1 MWKWVLGVFLA
12 ILLALAGV
20 GYWAFSSGK
29 LDSIIEQFKPGG
41 KPTQVRLA
49 VSERGDLVRVVS
61 APGQIEPKIKVEISA
76 QVSARIIALPFREG
90 QRVKKGDVVARL
102 EQEDLAALVDSAKA
116 ELKSREA
123 QLEGAKAAFAANRL
137 DLNRQRELYSTNDI
151 AKAVLDQTE
160 AEFARAEAQ
169 LKSAEFAIEI
179 ARANITRAQ
188 KDFSNTTIEAP
199 FDGVI
204 TRVDADPGELV
215 VVGTLNNPGSVF
227 MEIADLSQMLLKTR
241 VDEANIAPV
250 KVGQKA
256 TVYVNSFPDTSFMG
270 TVEKVGLK
278 RLVDRDG
285 TAYFECDVLIEK
297 PDDVLLRHGMTA
309 NADIQVE
316 VMRDVVKVPSQTV
329 LDRAIDDLPRNITDN
344 NPLVDM
350 TKKFTRVVYVLDGE
364 KARAVPVTIGASDL
378 TDTVITAGLEPG
390 LSIVAGPFK
399 ILQGL
404 KHDQRVMEEKPE
416 EKDASGKDGADK
428 AEPSGTSKG
437 GA

>member
-344 NPLVDM
+344 NPLVDT

-364 KARAVPVTIGASDL
+364 KARAVPVSIGASDL

-416 EKDASGKDGADK
+416 EKDASGKDGAGK
-428 AEPSGTSKG
+428 AEPSGQSKG

>member
-61 APGQIEPKIKVEISA
+61 APGQIEPKIKVEISS

-90 QRVKKGDVVARL
+90 QRVKKGDVVVRL

-227 MEIADLSQMLLKTR
+227 MEIADLTQMLLKAR

-250 KVGQKA
+250 KAGQKA

-297 PDDVLLRHGMTA
+297 PEEVLLRHGMTA

-344 NPLVDM
+344 NPLVDT

-416 EKDASGKDGADK
+416 EKDASGKDGAGK

>member
-12 ILLALAGV
+12 FILLLAGG
-20 GYWAFSSGK
+20 GYWAYSSGK
-29 LDSIIEQFKPGG
+29 LDTYIEQFKPGG
-41 KPTQVRLA
+41 KPTSVRLA
-49 VSERGDLVRVVS
+49 SVERGDLVRVVS
-61 APGQIEPKIKVEISA
+61 APGQIEPKVKVEISA

-90 QRVKKGDVVARL
+90 QQVRKGDVVVRL

-123 QLEGAKAAFAANRL
+123 QLEGTKAAFAATRL
-137 DLNRQRELYSTNDI
+137 ELNRKKELYSTNDI
-151 AKAVLDQTE
+151 AKADLDQAE

-204 TRVDADPGELV
+204 TRLDADPGELV

-227 MEIADLSQMLLKTR
+227 MEIADLSQMLLKAR

-250 KVGQKA
+250 RTGQKA
-256 TVYVNSFPDTSFMG
+256 TVYVNSFPDTSFQG
-270 TVEKVGLK
+270 EVEKVGLK

-285 TAYFECDVLIEK
+285 TAYFECDVLIVK

-329 LDRAIDDLPRNITDN
+329 LDRAIEDLPRSVTDN
-344 NPLVDM
+344 NPHVDK
-350 TKKFTRVVYVLDGE
+350 TKKFTRVVYALDGE

-378 TDTVITAGLEPG
+378 TDTVIVGGIEPG
-390 LSIVAGPFK
+390 VSLVAGPFK

-416 EKDASGKDGADK
+416 TKDK
-428 AEPSGTSKG
+428 AGKAEVAKG

>member
-1 MWKWVLGVFLA
+1 VWKWVLGVFLA

-344 NPLVDM
+344 NPLVDT

-364 KARAVPVTIGASDL
+364 KARAVPVSIGASDL

-416 EKDASGKDGADK
+416 EKDASGKDGAGK
-428 AEPSGTSKG
+428 AEPSGQSKG